1 MSITLKNIYKSF
13 KVDKNIEH
21 VLKQVD
27 LSIASGEMA
36 AIFGPSGGGKSSLM
50 NIISGLDYDYEGEVI
65 FNGEKLTDKKAKQLS
80 DFRKKHIGFV
90 FQNFNLIN
98 HMDVFYN
105 VKIPLS
111 LIGVRGKEAEN
122 RVNKMLEQVGMLDYA
137 HKNVTQLSGG
147 QKQRVAIAR
156 ALVNNPNTIIADEPT
171 GSLDS
176 QSQEIIL
183 NILKQLTKKGKT
195 VIIVTHNPEVRD
207 YADSVYNL
215 RDGQLENEIIS
226 QQQVENDTV
235 VDSDRIKFKTVKL
248 GLIKMAVANF
258 RQRLGRNIVV
268 AFATAIGVTGIL
280 LSLGLGVGIT
290 HWINKTVDSGNV
302 QTAIQVTKENKY
314 GNITQQDVT
323 TIEKKVGKSKIKY
336 LEAPLALM
344 MSEIELDGHK
354 ISGEK
359 FSGAYANIVSLPKDS
374 KIKYSSNTKET
385 VKSGK
390 LYTDVN
396 EKGLTV
402 TTSFLKDYNKEL
414 ATKIK
419 AKELIG
425 KKVTLTLLG
434 SDGDN
439 EKTINYQTEI
449 VRILDDSNQEH
460 NSAMS
465 SQQMS
470 KIITDNHMTK
480 IIPYIIIDLK
490 NPKENNQISTK
501 IQSEEKYIAFSQ
513 TGILEIIGKFVQ
525 IIRGLL
531 VFMSS
536 QAVVVA
542 IIMISVMIYI
552 SVIERTREIGVLE
565 AIGFK
570 PNAINIIFF
579 VEALLIAMTSLFIS
593 IILSTVIGMIG
604 NVVVRSYSHDITA
617 KVYQTSLFSL
627 VAVVGLVIV
636 MTLLA
641 SLAPTRKIAKLN
653 PIEALR
659 YE

>member
-98 HMDVFYN
+98 HMDVFDN

-122 RVNKMLEQVGMLDYA
+122 RVNKVLEQVGMLDYA

-290 HWINKTVDSGNV
+290 HWI
-302 QTAIQVTKENKY
+302 
-314 GNITQQDVT
+314 
-323 TIEKKVGKSKIKY
+323 KKQLI
-336 LEAPLALM
+336 LEMCRLLYKLPR
-344 MSEIELDGHK
+344 K
-354 ISGEK
+354 ISMAI
-359 FSGAYANIVSLPKDS
+359 SR
-374 KIKYSSNTKET
+374 
-385 VKSGK
+385 
-390 LYTDVN
+390 
-396 EKGLTV
+396 
-402 TTSFLKDYNKEL
+402 NK
-414 ATKIK
+414 
-419 AKELIG
+419 
-425 KKVTLTLLG
+425 
-434 SDGDN
+434 
-439 EKTINYQTEI
+439 
-449 VRILDDSNQEH
+449 
-460 NSAMS
+460 M
-465 SQQMS
+465 
-470 KIITDNHMTK
+470 
-480 IIPYIIIDLK
+480 
-490 NPKENNQISTK
+490 
-501 IQSEEKYIAFSQ
+501 
-513 TGILEIIGKFVQ
+513 
-525 IIRGLL
+525 
-531 VFMSS
+531 
-536 QAVVVA
+536 
-542 IIMISVMIYI
+542 
-552 SVIERTREIGVLE
+552 
-565 AIGFK
+565 
-570 PNAINIIFF
+570 
-579 VEALLIAMTSLFIS
+579 
-593 IILSTVIGMIG
+593 
-604 NVVVRSYSHDITA
+604 
-617 KVYQTSLFSL
+617 
-627 VAVVGLVIV
+627 
-636 MTLLA
+636 
-641 SLAPTRKIAKLN
+641 
-653 PIEALR
+653 LR
-659 YE
+659 L